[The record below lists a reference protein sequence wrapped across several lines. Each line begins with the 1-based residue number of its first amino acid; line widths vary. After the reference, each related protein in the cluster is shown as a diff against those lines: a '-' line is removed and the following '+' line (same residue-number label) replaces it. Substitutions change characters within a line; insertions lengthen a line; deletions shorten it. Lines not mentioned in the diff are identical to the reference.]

1 MLPRRNRLTS
11 SQFERAFNK
20 SQVVRHPLVQVRAHR
35 RDEGGGEEMRAAFVV
50 PKKQGKAH
58 DRNHVKRRLRER
70 FRLHPR
76 RDEANLRGCDLIF
89 LTTPETS
96 AASIAELDAA
106 LDDVLR
112 RLGKRM
118 SDGGTPQK
126 REIVARPVQRSAK
139 QTDDESQCV
148 EEDEEAVSGRTLGP
162 QGPDAGHFI
171 CPVDT
176 LASQEQ
182 KESVDIPELEL
193 QKEPLSFKKS
203 PVAWLFIVLI
213 RFYQNAISPSLP
225 PSCRFFP
232 TCSAY
237 TVTAIE
243 RHGAFWGTLLG
254 AWRICR
260 CTPLC
265 KGGFDPV
272 PDHLNPR
279 FSSPFLGLLTKNKSP
294 KTG

>member
-1 MLPRRNRLTS
+1 MLPRKNRLTS

-35 RDEGGGEEMRAAFVV
+35 RVDESSVVRAAFVV

-58 DRNHVKRRLRER
+58 DRNRTKRRLRER

-76 RDEANLRGCDLIF
+76 RDEARLRGCDLIF
-89 LTTPETS
+89 LTTPATS
-96 AASIAELDAA
+96 NATTLELDAA
-106 LDDVLR
+106 LDEVLR
-112 RLGKRM
+112 RLCKRM
-118 SDGGTPQK
+118 NDGSHEK
-126 REIVARPVQRSAK
+126 REDVAVSVQEIVEQK
-139 QTDDESQCV
+139 GESQGEEKRV
-148 EEDEEAVSGRTLGP
+148 EFRHAPVSSFFL
-162 QGPDAGHFI
+162 AG
-171 CPVDT
+171 
-176 LASQEQ
+176 
-182 KESVDIPELEL
+182 
-193 QKEPLSFKKS
+193 
-203 PVAWLFIVLI
+203 I
-213 RFYQNAISPSLP
+213 RFYQRAISPSLP

-237 TVTAIE
+237 TAGAIE
-243 RHGAFWGTLLG
+243 KHGALWGTLLG

-272 PDHLNPR
+272 PETLNSPS
-279 FSSPFLGLLTKNKSP
+279 FPFLRLSHKGNSS

>member
-1 MLPRRNRLTS
+1 MNLAREGVWRLRPLAGSFTARIPTLRFNSNIMLPRKNRLTS

-20 SQVVRHPLVQVRAHR
+20 SQVVRHPLLQVRAHK
-35 RDEGGGEEMRAAFVV
+35 RDDETNVVRAAFVV

-58 DRNHVKRRLRER
+58 DRNRTKRRLRER

-76 RDEANLRGCDLIF
+76 RNEARLRGCDLIF
-89 LTTPETS
+89 LTTPATS
-96 AASIAELDAA
+96 NASTQELDAA
-106 LDDVLR
+106 LDEVLR

-118 SDGGTPQK
+118 NDGEVNR
-126 REIVARPVQRSAK
+126 REVAVPVQEVVA
-139 QTDDESQCV
+139 QV
-148 EEDEEAVSGRTLGP
+148 E
-162 QGPDAGHFI
+162 
-171 CPVDT
+171 VD
-176 LASQEQ
+176 EQ
-182 KESVDIPELEL
+182 KKSVE
-193 QKEPLSFKKS
+193 FKRAPIS
-203 PVAWLFIVLI
+203 WFFLALI
-213 RFYQNAISPSLP
+213 RFYQRAISPILP

-237 TVTAIE
+237 TALAIE
-243 RHGAFWGTLLG
+243 KHGAFWGTLLG

-272 PDHLNPR
+272 PETLNPR
-279 FSSPFLGLLTKNKSP
+279 FSSPFLGLFPKGKTP

>member
-11 SQFERAFNK
+11 SQFDRAFNK

-35 RDEGGGEEMRAAFVV
+35 RDDGNAEDVRAAFVV

-58 DRNHVKRRLRER
+58 DRNRTKRRLRER
-70 FRLHPR
+70 FRLHAR
-76 RDEANLRGCDLIF
+76 RNQANLRGCDLIF
-89 LTTPETS
+89 LTTPTTH
-96 AASIAELDAA
+96 AASIEELDAA
-106 LDDVLR
+106 LDEVLR

-118 SDGGTPQK
+118 NEGEHPPRQES
-126 REIVARPVQRSAK
+126 VAVSSQESAK
-139 QTDDESQCV
+139 ETTPSSSEV
-148 EEDEEAVSGRTLGP
+148 EREKAPLRFQKAPVSW
-162 QGPDAGHFI
+162 
-171 CPVDT
+171 V
-176 LASQEQ
+176 
-182 KESVDIPELEL
+182 
-193 QKEPLSFKKS
+193 
-203 PVAWLFIVLI
+203 FIVLI
-213 RFYQNAISPSLP
+213 RFYQNSISPSLP

-237 TVTAIE
+237 TVTSIE

-272 PDHLNPR
+272 PEHLNPR
-279 FSSPFLGLLTKNKSP
+279 FSSPFLGLLTKSKTP

>member
-11 SQFERAFNK
+11 TEFDRAFSK
-20 SQVVRHPLVQVRAHR
+20 SQVVRHPLVQVRGHR
-35 RDEGGGEEMRAAFVV
+35 REGEGSDEVRAAFVV

-58 DRNHVKRRLRER
+58 DRNRTKRRLRER

-76 RDEANLRGCDLIF
+76 RDQANLRGCDLIF
-89 LTTPETS
+89 LTTPTTHS
-96 AASIAELDAA
+96 ASIEELDGA
-106 LDDVLR
+106 LDEVLR

-118 SDGGTPQK
+118 SDGAAPPKRDPVVVVATPEIEGEA
-126 REIVARPVQRSAK
+126 EIVPGETEHEVAAVRFQKAPVS
-139 QTDDESQCV
+139 
-148 EEDEEAVSGRTLGP
+148 
-162 QGPDAGHFI
+162 
-171 CPVDT
+171 
-176 LASQEQ
+176 
-182 KESVDIPELEL
+182 
-193 QKEPLSFKKS
+193 
-203 PVAWLFIVLI
+203 WLFIVLI

-272 PDHLNPR
+272 PEHLNPR
-279 FSSPFLGLLTKNKSP
+279 FSSPFLGLLTKDKSP
-294 KTG
+294 KAG

>member
-1 MLPRRNRLTS
+1 MLPRRNRLTTTE
-11 SQFERAFNK
+11 FDRAFNK

-35 RDEGGGEEMRAAFVV
+35 RDEVKGKGEDNTEVRAAFVV

-58 DRNHVKRRLRER
+58 DRNRTKRRLRER
-70 FRLHPR
+70 FRLHAR
-76 RDEANLRGCDLIF
+76 RAEANLRGCDLVF
-89 LTTPETS
+89 LTTPATH

-106 LDDVLR
+106 LDEVLR

-118 SDGGTPQK
+118 GEGGNSPKRESVVSAALGGEGSQNTPAHSAPSTLVGEVESFSDGKASSSLLQEESGGETATP
-126 REIVARPVQRSAK
+126 
-139 QTDDESQCV
+139 V
-148 EEDEEAVSGRTLGP
+148 EEN
-162 QGPDAGHFI
+162 Q
-171 CPVDT
+171 
-176 LASQEQ
+176 
-182 KESVDIPELEL
+182 PE
-193 QKEPLSFKKS
+193 KPPLRFQNAPIS
-203 PVAWLFIVLI
+203 WLFIVAI
-213 RFYQNAISPSLP
+213 RFYQRAISPALP

-237 TVTAIE
+237 TVNAIE

-279 FSSPFLGLLTKNKSP
+279 FCSPFLGLSTKGKSP
-294 KTG
+294 KAG